1 MGQSSTWPHYQYT
14 HCRWHEQRSIQSH
27 VVTSITLHKQPRAR
41 IQLLNQALGRSC
53 KRGRMDESRKRKYIF
68 VFCTGNLW
76 EGIWGEQE
84 VRGAILKVKEIC
96 SALFHFQR
104 QSQQDCTGISK
115 WLQIPALTAPAAAPV
130 SGISISPAAEGPSQT
145 WPKLS
150 FKRRLYPSQPRPL
163 LLLIPW
169 GRVAASPLF
178 LYFLHTLT
186 ASKPDVDKAGPHTS
200 SSNAHSC
207 SHCNRSMQYL
217 RLY

>member
-96 SALFHFQR
+96 SALFPFQR

-130 SGISISPAAEGPSQT
+130 SGISISISISPAAEGPSQA
-145 WPKLS
+145 
-150 FKRRLYPSQPRPL
+150 RLDLNFLLNADYIHPSLGPFSYWYPEVELLPRPFSSL
-163 LLLIPW
+163 SCTPW
-169 GRVAASPLF
+169 
-178 LYFLHTLT
+178 LHQSQMLT
-186 ASKPDVDKAGPHTS
+186 
-200 SSNAHSC
+200 
-207 SHCNRSMQYL
+207 R
-217 RLY
+217 